1 MLAQTGKR
9 IWSFPMRMRI
19 LLRCAVL
26 AGALLVLASCNSGG
40 NGGKTSVRVVNASMD
55 YASVDLYLD
64 DKRKLAAVGFETVSE
79 FAKADAGDYTVEF
92 RQADAAGALESLSE
106 KFGTGDRW
114 SYVVLGST
122 AHFQVLAI
130 DETHKEAD
138 KGKALLRLIN
148 AADDAGALDVYLTDE
163 TAALTDVSPNFAGVP
178 GDKLAQE
185 GLVLLDKGSY
195 RLRVTAAGS
204 TSDLRLDRSGVTLAS
219 KGVYTLVVC
228 GTPGGF
234 LADAML
240 VPQRGAA
247 TLIPTDKARVRA
259 VVGLDGGNSVS
270 VNVAGTP
277 LIQSTAM
284 PALGDYL
291 LVGAGTAA
299 VTLAVDGTDV
309 PVSNVQLAAGSD
321 YSLVYTGTGSAVTQ
335 SVVADANRLPASGT
349 FKIRLVN
356 VMSALDEPLSMSVD
370 FVPVL
375 DAVGLG
381 SAALSDAIDAV
392 DNGRLDVT
400 RDTTLSVLY
409 SATSLTL
416 DSRSVY
422 TQVMFGSAASP
433 TGVLRKDR

>member
-1 MLAQTGKR
+1 
-9 IWSFPMRMRI
+9 MRMRI

-64 DKRKLAAVGFETVSE
+64 DKRKLAAVGFETVSG

-92 RQADAAGALESLSE
+92 RQADAAGALESFSK

-114 SYVVLGST
+114 SYVVLGSSG
-122 AHFQVLAI
+122 HFQVLAI

-138 KGKALLRLIN
+138 TGKAFIRLVN
-148 AADDAGALDVYLTDE
+148 AADDARALDIYLTDE
-163 TAALTDVSPNFAGVP
+163 STALTDASPIFAGVP
-178 GDKLAQE
+178 ADTLADE

-204 TSDLRLDRSGVTLAS
+204 TSDLRLDRSGVALAS

-228 GTPGGF
+228 GTPGGV

-240 VPQRGAA
+240 VPQRGEA
-247 TLIPTDKARVRA
+247 TVIPTDKARVRA
-259 VVGLDGGNSVS
+259 VVGLGGGTSVS
-270 VNVAGTP
+270 VTVDDTA
-277 LIQSTAM
+277 LIQTAAI
-284 PALGDYL
+284 PVLGDYQ

-299 VTLAVDGTDV
+299 VALAVDGTDV
-309 PVSNVQLAAGSD
+309 PVGSVQLAAGSD
-321 YSLVYTGTGSAVTQ
+321 YSLVYTGAGAAVTQ
-335 SVVADANRLPASGT
+335 SVVADVNRLPASGA

-356 VMSALDEPLSMSVD
+356 AMSALDEPLSMSVD

-416 DSRSVY
+416 NSRAVY
-422 TQVMFGSAASP
+422 TQVMFGSAAAP
-433 TGVLRKDR
+433 AGTLRKDR